1 VYGCEDTVCI
11 CQSNALDIVLIT
23 MLSVNPDQDLSPK
36 HMSFAALVA
45 DGCSYSEAYLQVYKC
60 RPEVARAGGS
70 QLAAKPAVRQTIDVL
85 AKGHMAKTVMD
96 KIEALEV
103 LTGITRNDGEGA
115 NARIAAIRTAAE
127 LQSWNAPQQIQVMHL
142 HELLSTSDE
151 TSDETNV
158 RSSWAE
164 EDAIEA

>member
-1 VYGCEDTVCI
+1 
-11 CQSNALDIVLIT
+11 
-23 MLSVNPDQDLSPK
+23 
-36 HMSFAALVA
+36 
-45 DGCSYSEAYLQVYKC
+45 
-60 RPEVARAGGS
+60 
-70 QLAAKPAVRQTIDVL
+70 
-85 AKGHMAKTVMD
+85 MAKTVMD

-142 HELLSTSDE
+142 HELLSTSDD

-158 RSSWAE
+158 RASWADDE
-164 EDAIEA
+164 AIDA